1 MAETTT
7 NGERPREDPEKTL
20 WMGDLAFEWDEA
32 FIADLFEGFGAVT
45 AYRPYD
51 PRADRPTLY
60 AFVTFESEAE
70 ATRAFEELNGATIPD
85 TRRRFRLN
93 PRSKRPERP
102 GGADGAEAAP
112 GRSPGGYDR
121 RSPPGGRWRP
131 GSRTPSRSPAPAALA
146 ARRDERPERSRP
158 RDRGPGDPPRRPGP
172 RPRRAAARAA
182 GQRAAAAGPGGGRG
196 LVRLALAGGRD
207 GEVPPGVPVGK
218 VLGDFTA
225 RFVAERPRQ
234 AESPED
240 TCWRRALELG
250 GNGVVAALVDGVLV
264 AASERVQHHH
274 ATLVPV
280 LARSPFGFAVLRRTL
295 AFVMQLSASIETP
308 RLRLAVAGLAPGCAE
323 TNHWFGWS

>member
-102 GGADGAEAAP
+102 SERMARKRP
-112 GRSPGGYDR
+112 RSRSPGGYDR
-121 RSPPGGRWRP
+121 RSPPGGRWLRLRRFAL
-131 GSRTPSRSPAPAALA
+131 GRTGGESVA
-146 ARRDERPERSRP
+146 ARRP
-158 RDRGPGDPPRRPGP
+158 R
-172 RPRRAAARAA
+172 ASVSS
-182 GQRAAAAGPGGGRG
+182 GGG
-196 LVRLALAGGRD
+196 
-207 GEVPPGVPVGK
+207 
-218 VLGDFTA
+218 
-225 RFVAERPRQ
+225 
-234 AESPED
+234 
-240 TCWRRALELG
+240 
-250 GNGVVAALVDGVLV
+250 
-264 AASERVQHHH
+264 
-274 ATLVPV
+274 
-280 LARSPFGFAVLRRTL
+280 
-295 AFVMQLSASIETP
+295 SAP
-308 RLRLAVAGLAPGCAE
+308 
-323 TNHWFGWS
+323 

>member
-32 FIADLFEGFGAVT
+32 FIADLFEGFGNVT

-102 GGADGAEAAP
+102 SERMARKRP
-112 GRSPGGYDR
+112 RSRSPGGYDR

-131 GSRTPSRSPAPAALA
+131 GSRTPSRSPSAG
-146 ARRDERPERSRP
+146 RRWRPGRDDERPRSRSFDR
-158 RDRGPGDPPRRPGP
+158 RDRGPGDPARGDPARGDPARDRDEPRRERPANGRP
-172 RPRRAAARAA
+172 RPDQEEGEAY
-182 GQRAAAAGPGGGRG
+182 
-196 LVRLALAGGRD
+196 VRLALCRAGKG
-207 GEVPPGVPVGK
+207 
-218 VLGDFTA
+218 
-225 RFVAERPRQ
+225 
-234 AESPED
+234 
-240 TCWRRALELG
+240 
-250 GNGVVAALVDGVLV
+250 
-264 AASERVQHHH
+264 
-274 ATLVPV
+274 
-280 LARSPFGFAVLRRTL
+280 
-295 AFVMQLSASIETP
+295 
-308 RLRLAVAGLAPGCAE
+308 
-323 TNHWFGWS
+323 